1 MSILA
6 QKKNKK
12 INDLKTAREKK
23 KEKTARES
31 EPNRVL
37 INYNEPLDF

>member
-6 QKKNKK
+6 QEKNLK
-12 INDLKTAREKK
+12 INDLKTAREP
-23 KEKTARES
+23 

-37 INYNEPLDF
+37 INYNQPPDF